1 MPDFN
6 NIRFQSSRPLLQEV
20 TAERLNAILQE
31 IRRTKPLPGRG
42 ITTRQ
47 EGGGVRIDLAATLRG
62 GGGGAATPIQPWDLL
77 AQPDPDSTAEN
88 PPYKIKVQPGTL
100 NGILPSNW
108 DEEFDAQPTG
118 VYYAKAKITTDGEAV
133 TGVSIEID
141 TTPPSVQEPV
151 EFGLQTDIEYLFGL
165 FSQGSVWRVIGA
177 GHIRLAPRAWLA
189 EDVPNPAPGV
199 SPYTIYYYLGPS

>member
-1 MPDFN
+1 MPTLPAK
-6 NIRFQSSRPLLQEV
+6 FQSGRPLLSEIS
-20 TAERLNAILQE
+20 ADRLNAILDE
-31 IRRTKPLPGRG
+31 IRRNKPLPGKG
-42 ITTRQ
+42 LTTRVTGSGTVLDVTKIGQ
-47 EGGGVRIDLAATLRG
+47 
-62 GGGGAATPIQPWDLL
+62 GGGAAASATIQPWDLL

-108 DEEFDAQPTG
+108 DAEFTAQPTG

-141 TTPPSVQEPV
+141 TTPPAVQEPV
-151 EFGLQTDIEYLFGL
+151 EFGIQTDIEYLFGL
-165 FSQGSVWRVIGA
+165 FTEGSVWRVIGA

-189 EDVPNPAPGV
+189 EDVPNPEPGV